1 MDANL
6 PKPQSKR
13 FRDSAEKFKIHKE
26 SGPVVTEKPKVKA
39 FVDPFTRKCMVL
51 VDILLGL
58 RHGS

>member
-6 PKPQSKR
+6 LKPQSKR
-13 FRDSAEKFKIHKE
+13 FRDSAEKFKE

-58 RHGS
+58 CHGS